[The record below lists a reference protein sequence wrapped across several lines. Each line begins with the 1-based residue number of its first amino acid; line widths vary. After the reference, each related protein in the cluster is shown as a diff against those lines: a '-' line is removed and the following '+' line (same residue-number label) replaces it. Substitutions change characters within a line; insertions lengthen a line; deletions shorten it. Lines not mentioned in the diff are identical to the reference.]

1 MSEMLNLEKDSGE
14 KWIANLIRSA
24 RLDAKIDIKS
34 VNKHY
39 IYIYF
44 YLVFKINKC

>member
-24 RLDAKIDIKS
+24 RLDAKIDIKNVS
-34 VNKHY
+34 VIYMY
-39 IYIYF
+39 ICI
-44 YLVFKINKC
+44 I

>member
-24 RLDAKIDIKS
+24 RLDAKIDIKNVS
-34 VNKHY
+34 CLF
-39 IYIYF
+39 IYLF
-44 YLVFKINKC
+44 INI

>member
-34 VNKHY
+34 VRIN
-39 IYIYF
+39 IYNILYMKS
-44 YLVFKINKC
+44 LIEN

>member
-1 MSEMLNLEKDSGE
+1 MFYSKMSEMLNLEKDSGE

-34 VNKHY
+34 VR
-39 IYIYF
+39 I
-44 YLVFKINKC
+44 KIIIKYMIN